1 MRGRSTGEREC
12 VKEESTRE
20 REEHGEEDQAR
31 PWSLVALPQASGE
44 REREK
49 RRGGDASGEKRKKKE
64 KVRMR
69 P

>member
-1 MRGRSTGEREC
+1 VRGRSTGERVC

-31 PWSLVALPQASGE
+31 PSSLVALPQASGE
-44 REREK
+44 REREEV
-49 RRGGDASGEKRKKKE
+49 RGRCFGRKKGKKK